1 MSLFIHERGGGS
13 SLGRGKGSFR
23 SCQTPAARDHS
34 LSLSLDSLFSSRD
47 KTVRHGLYEIVRCAF
62 VSTRTTLTSNHFYFF
77 FPFLFLKYFI
87 YFLSRLKPKSKQQF
101 LWAPLSW
108 LLDAVNCEGLLQCQ
122 APFTNRFQYLTVDD
136 VIFCQPI
143 LVTEYHVYMSGI
155 VPFDSSYPVAH
166 SKYYSFFFL

>member
-77 FPFLFLKYFI
+77 P
-87 YFLSRLKPKSKQQF
+87 
-101 LWAPLSW
+101 
-108 LLDAVNCEGLLQCQ
+108 
-122 APFTNRFQYLTVDD
+122 
-136 VIFCQPI
+136 
-143 LVTEYHVYMSGI
+143 
-155 VPFDSSYPVAH
+155 
-166 SKYYSFFFL
+166 SFFKNILFIFYHG